1 MVVGVFCQTITK
13 RRTEEAGAG
22 AAAAAVEEETAMA
35 VAAEA
40 TAAAAVEAEAEA
52 EAEAAVM
59 PAVEVMAEEAEV
71 LVEVGVRVGEV
82 GGEEAAAPPST
93 RVLVCKVFWMSTM
106 FGRHGASSTPWLAL
120 QNSR

>member
-1 MVVGVFCQTITK
+1 MVVGMFCQTITK

-22 AAAAAVEEETAMA
+22 AAAAAVEEEAAMA
-35 VAAEA
+35 VE
-40 TAAAAVEAEAEA
+40 VEA

-71 LVEVGVRVGEV
+71 LVEVEVRVGEV
-82 GGEEAAAPPST
+82 GGEEAAAAPST
-93 RVLVCKVFWMSTM
+93 RVLVCKVCWMSTM
-106 FGRHGASSTPWLAL
+106 FGRHGASFTPWLAL

>member
-1 MVVGVFCQTITK
+1 MVVGMFCQAITK

-22 AAAAAVEEETAMA
+22 AAAAAVEEEAAMA

-40 TAAAAVEAEAEA
+40 MSAAAVEAEA

-71 LVEVGVRVGEV
+71 LVEVEGRGGEV
-82 GGEEAAAPPST
+82 GGGEAAAAPST
-93 RVLVCKVFWMSTM
+93 RVLVSKVCWMSTM
-106 FGRHGASSTPWLAL
+106 FGRHGASFTPWLAL